1 MGHSFEFARQN
12 NWEVIEDFCK
22 KVSGRDEIWYATNL
36 QIKRYLSAVR
46 SLVYTA
52 DETMVYNPT
61 AGFRLGRN
69 QRKSHRASPR
79 AYIQAVTTGR
89 SPSEMGCGFSL
100 LLIGKQIF
108 IECLLFLSYN
118 FNTFVSCTHQF
129 TAVKRTSFKLMRR
142 KRMNESKKVYGLFT
156 TIAMIV
162 GICIGS
168 GIFFKSDN
176 ILVATGGSVWLGV
189 LVFVLSAT
197 SIIFGGL
204 SMSELASR
212 TDNPGGII
220 AYYEEFVSEKAACG
234 MGWFQIFVYYPTIA
248 VVVSW
253 VVGIYTCILFGWPGT
268 FWNQMLIGF
277 LFYTIDFI
285 VNAISARIGGGFQRF
300 TMVCK
305 MIPLIIIAIA
315 GIFFGNPIQGLQSV
329 SKSTLIGGSWLAA
342 IGPVAFSF
350 DGWIISTTI
359 APEIR
364 NSKKNLPRALI
375 ISPLIILITYVA
387 YFIGVTKLLDPQEI
401 IKLQDAHVD
410 VIAQQLFGGIGG
422 QLILVAVILAVMV
435 RQTAL
440 FSDIFACP
448 TRWRC
453 TAEKC
458 SRWLTSWIKSMKN
471 GRCRSAPRC
480 SAMPSCFSGQ
490 SFTLLPFSSI
500 FSRIRT
506 FPKSPLS

>member
-1 MGHSFEFARQN
+1 
-12 NWEVIEDFCK
+12 
-22 KVSGRDEIWYATNL
+22 
-36 QIKRYLSAVR
+36 
-46 SLVYTA
+46 
-52 DETMVYNPT
+52 
-61 AGFRLGRN
+61 
-69 QRKSHRASPR
+69 
-79 AYIQAVTTGR
+79 
-89 SPSEMGCGFSL
+89 
-100 LLIGKQIF
+100 
-108 IECLLFLSYN
+108 
-118 FNTFVSCTHQF
+118 
-129 TAVKRTSFKLMRR
+129 
-142 KRMNESKKVYGLFT
+142 MNESKKVYGLFT

-176 ILVATGGSVWLGV
+176 ILAATGGSVWLGV

-212 TDNPGGII
+212 TDNPGGIV
-220 AYYEEFVSEKAACG
+220 AYFEEFVSEKTACG

-268 FWNQMLIGF
+268 FWNQILIGF
-277 LFYTIDFI
+277 IFYTVDFI

-329 SKSTLIGGSWLAA
+329 STSTLLGGSWLAA

-375 ISPLIILITYVA
+375 ISPLIILVTYVA

-401 IKLQDAHVD
+401 IKLQDSHVD
-410 VIAQQLFGGIGG
+410 VIAQQLFGGFGG
-422 QLILVAVILAVMV
+422 QLILIAVILAVMGTSNGV
-435 RQTAL
+435 ILGYIRLPYAMALRGRKMFPMSDKLDKLNEKWKMPIRSAVFCYVIMLFWTAVHILTVQFNLLPNSDVSEISIVMNYL
-440 FSDIFACP
+440 FYIVLYYAVF
-448 TRWRC
+448 RLYR
-453 TAEKC
+453 EGK
-458 SRWLTSWIKSMKN
+458 IKSKFR
-471 GRCRSAPRC
+471 GVVVPIIATLGSLFILSGGLQSSLFIVYALVCIAVFVAALLFYKRRSNAE
-480 SAMPSCFSGQ
+480 
-490 SFTLLPFSSI
+490 
-500 FSRIRT
+500 
-506 FPKSPLS
+506 